1 LQGGDVAT
9 SWQVVEGF
17 SVGLVIPDLWQQEA
31 VRALQQGKDVVVQAP
46 TGSGKTYIFELFYPD
61 LKEQAVFTVPTRA
74 LANDKLAEWRA
85 RGWDVGISTGDVAA
99 NLDARVVVATLE
111 TQRGRLLRGEGP
123 GLLVMDEFQMLGD
136 AMRGVHYELAV
147 ALAPRHTQLLFLSG
161 SVANPQDVVAWLQR
175 IGRNAVL
182 IEHRER
188 PVPLEEAD
196 LFALPDSQFVKSN
209 NFWARMVGRAIRA
222 ELSPVLI
229 FAPRR
234 AAAEQI
240 AKAVA
245 SAVPV
250 REPLRLTPAQ
260 ETAAGKEL
268 TKLLRNRV
276 AYHHS
281 GLSYAARAGVVE
293 ALAKSGQLNVVV
305 ATMGLAAGINFSMRS
320 VIVTDRRYFAA
331 NFEHQ
336 VEADELLQMFG
347 RAGRRGLDEVGYA
360 LYTDDLPRLSD
371 ARPRQLKRAAQVD
384 WPSLISVMHAA
395 VERGEQPFAAS
406 VELTRSLFSVQ
417 QVPLGVEHSL
427 ETGPRPCGFW
437 VTDERARFVRRGVT
451 EMLNSRDE
459 WEPTSPAKNATL
471 GVALVREN
479 DRWRRAL
486 TLPRMLEGSAGNLC
500 RLRRPF
506 RYGRELPV
514 ATILPSGDIAPVK
527 WVKKAM
533 RQKQNNSQRP
543 TSNVQRSIE
552 EQSSARGVFSQN
564 KFEAEILPLV
574 SEIVRPGVI
583 VDRVT
588 RGRTVTVRIDY
599 SNVPIQAHIDSSGKA
614 LMNPPE
620 RENLPEICRRCD
632 QLEHDRSVPIV
643 NSPAYA
649 WRSLGLVGPE
659 GRPTTRGIIF
669 SFFHGGEGLAIAAA
683 LEDETYPIS
692 DLAFDLANVRAG
704 PRFSGEDA
712 PMGGRLGI
720 LCQRVYSRADYPGYL
735 TMGVPM
741 QYGAGASEVVRELV
755 ADPRSKHK
763 LIGDLLRHGD
773 IERALVEWR
782 SLLRRIVTAPPYP
795 LSRWNELKTAA
806 GELLEKTVSPTV
818 IDLAGLLPVQQRRV

>member
-1 LQGGDVAT
+1 MKAGLAM
-9 SWQVVEGF
+9 
-17 SVGLVIPDLWQQEA
+17 GLVIPDLWQQEA
-31 VRALQQGKDVVVQAP
+31 IRALQQGKDVVVQAP

-111 TQRGRLLRGEGP
+111 TQRGRFLRGEGP

-175 IGRNAVL
+175 IGRSAVL

-196 LFALPDSQFVKSN
+196 LFGLPDSQFVKSN

-240 AKAVA
+240 AKAIA

-395 VERGEQPFAAS
+395 AERGDPP
-406 VELTRSLFSVQ
+406 SL
-417 QVPLGVEHSL
+417 
-427 ETGPRPCGFW
+427 
-437 VTDERARFVRRGVT
+437 
-451 EMLNSRDE
+451 
-459 WEPTSPAKNATL
+459 K
-471 GVALVREN
+471 
-479 DRWRRAL
+479 
-486 TLPRMLEGSAGNLC
+486 
-500 RLRRPF
+500 LRRDSSV
-506 RYGRELPV
+506 GEENEV
-514 ATILPSGDIAPVK
+514 GD
-527 WVKKAM
+527 
-533 RQKQNNSQRP
+533 
-543 TSNVQRSIE
+543 QRS
-552 EQSSARGVFSQN
+552 
-564 KFEAEILPLV
+564 
-574 SEIVRPGVI
+574 
-583 VDRVT
+583 D
-588 RGRTVTVRIDY
+588 
-599 SNVPIQAHIDSSGKA
+599 
-614 LMNPPE
+614 
-620 RENLPEICRRCD
+620 
-632 QLEHDRSVPIV
+632 
-643 NSPAYA
+643 
-649 WRSLGLVGPE
+649 VG
-659 GRPTTRGIIF
+659 GQT
-669 SFFHGGEGLAIAAA
+669 
-683 LEDETYPIS
+683 
-692 DLAFDLANVRAG
+692 
-704 PRFSGEDA
+704 
-712 PMGGRLGI
+712 
-720 LCQRVYSRADYPGYL
+720 
-735 TMGVPM
+735 
-741 QYGAGASEVVRELV
+741 SEVGSQMSEV
-755 ADPRSKHK
+755 DP
-763 LIGDLLRHGD
+763 HGD
-773 IERALVEWR
+773 
-782 SLLRRIVTAPPYP
+782 RR
-795 LSRWNELKTAA
+795 
-806 GELLEKTVSPTV
+806 
-818 IDLAGLLPVQQRRV
+818 